1 MRQKKKLDSTARE
14 QPTKKEGESDEL
26 PDRIDLLLK
35 VIGRFDFYINS
46 TNTKA
51 SLILAWNGIVVGA
64 LLLKYDVILVQYK
77 RNWFVWVAAASLLS
91 LIGMFSVFSIG
102 LVFKVVFPYL
112 KGTSKEPESESIL
125 FFDSVAS
132 MDAERY
138 FDKVAHET
146 SEEVLLDLADQAVI
160 LAKGTQNKMLTMQKS
175 IRCIYAELLI
185 LAVLVILLTIVQY
198 A

>member
-1 MRQKKKLDSTARE
+1 MRQKKKLESTAGE
-14 QPTKKEGESDEL
+14 QATKNDGESDGL

-64 LLLKYDVILVQYK
+64 LLLKYDVILAQYK
-77 RNWFVWVAAASLLS
+77 RNWFAWVAAASLLS
-91 LIGMFSVFSIG
+91 LIGMFSVVSIG
-102 LVFKVVFPYL
+102 LVFKVVFPFL
-112 KGTSKEPESESIL
+112 KSTSKTTEGESIL

-132 MDAERY
+132 MGAEKY

-160 LAKGTQNKMLTMQKS
+160 LAKGAQHKMLTMQKS
-175 IRCIYAELLI
+175 IRCIYLELLI
-185 LAVLVILLTIVQY
+185 LAALVILLTIVQY